1 MKTPKKFFVF
11 AALLLIAVNSQ
22 GQEIF
27 NAVKT
32 NDLAKVQVLI
42 GNDPGLI
49 SVKDELGNTPLHIS
63 AIVGSAPIADFL
75 LVNGADINAQN
86 NQLLTPLHEAIY
98 NKQEAVAILLI
109 EKGADINR
117 QELAGNTPL
126 HQTAYSN
133 NATIAGLLI
142 SKGAGLE
149 IRNRNNYTPLGAL
162 TRSTHNYEVAEVLVK
177 GGADVNARWT
187 NGATPLNDAAS
198 YSDGR
203 VIDLLMD
210 HLADFDTTGENLR
223 FTLNSAVS
231 RGYVRLFEAII
242 EKCGEDIFADAGTNR
257 FLMRSAITGNSL
269 EIVKKLQ
276 TYNIPLD
283 LSKSITGATPLHS
296 VAGNPDAL
304 EMIRFLVHNDCD
316 INARTNDGRS
326 AYNIA
331 EAAGNGEVME
341 LLKSLGADTGPQ
353 QFPVITGPYLG
364 QDPPGKEP
372 KRFAPGIVYL
382 DHTTISVSP
391 DGNEIYWGNGYSI
404 FYSVIRDGQWTKPAY
419 PSFSGSNDIMFY
431 DDVPF
436 VSPDNQRLFFTSK
449 RPVDTLSANSNKEN
463 IWYVER
469 RATGWSEPRPV
480 SAAVNALSLHWQ
492 VTVSRNGTLWFGGSD
507 QNSFGAGDIYW
518 SRLVN
523 GEYTQ
528 PVNAGPVINT
538 GESEMMPFIAP
549 DESYLF
555 FFRAILQRPYLFIS
569 LKGDDG
575 QWQEPKPVD
584 RFPVYV
590 GVMVSPDGKYLF
602 NYNQWVSADFI
613 REMRPED

>member
-1 MKTPKKFFVF
+1 MRKVLIIV
-11 AALLLIAVNSQ
+11 AMAGILLKSTSA
-22 GQEIF
+22 QEIF
-27 NAVKT
+27 EAVKT
-32 NDLAKVQVLI
+32 NDLAKIQVLT
-42 GNDPGLI
+42 GNDPGLV
-49 SVKDELGNTPLHIS
+49 SAKDELGNTPLHTSVI
-63 AIVGSAPIADFL
+63 AGSIPIAEFL
-75 LVNGADINAQN
+75 LSKGSDINALN
-86 NQLLTPLHEAIY
+86 NQLMTPLHVAIY
-98 NKQEAVAILLI
+98 NKQEAVALLLI
-109 EKGADINR
+109 EKGADLNR
-117 QELAGNTPL
+117 QDLAGNTPL
-126 HQTAYSN
+126 HQTAHSN

-162 TRSTHNYEVAEVLVK
+162 TRSTHNFEVAEVLVK

-223 FTLNSAVS
+223 FTLNSSVS
-231 RGYVRLFEAII
+231 RGYVRLFDAII
-242 EKCGEDIFADAGTNR
+242 EKCGEGVLADAGTKR
-257 FLMRSAITGNSL
+257 ALMRSATTGNSL
-269 EIVKKLQ
+269 EMVKKLQ
-276 TYNIPLD
+276 LYNIPLD

-304 EMIRFLVHNDCD
+304 EMIQFLVQYGCD

-364 QDPPGKEP
+364 QIPPGKEM

-391 DGNEIYWGNGYSI
+391 DGNEMYWGNGYSI
-404 FYSVIRDGQWTKPAY
+404 LYSAIRGGQWTMPAY
-419 PSFSGSNDIMFY
+419 PSFSGPNDLMFY

-436 VSPDNQRLFFTSK
+436 VSPDNQRLFFTSR
-449 RPVDTLSANSNKEN
+449 RPVDTLSARTKKEN

-469 RATGWSEPRPV
+469 TSTGWSDPRPAG
-480 SAAVNALSLHWQ
+480 AAVNAMSLHWQ

-507 QNSFGAGDIYW
+507 QNSFGAGDIYY

-569 LKGDDG
+569 FKGDDG

-602 NYNQWVSADFI
+602 TYNQWVSADFI
-613 REMRPED
+613 EELRREK

>member
-1 MKTPKKFFVF
+1 MKRLLPFSILMLFFLNLP
-11 AALLLIAVNSQ
+11 A
-22 GQEIF
+22 QEIF
-27 NAVKT
+27 DAVKT
-32 NDLAKVQVLI
+32 NDQVKVRTLI
-42 GNDPGLI
+42 ENDPGLI
-49 SVKDELGNTPLHIS
+49 SAKDELGNTPLHTS
-63 AIVGSAPIADFL
+63 AIVGSVSVADYL
-75 LVNGADINAQN
+75 LSKGADINAPN
-86 NQLLTPLHEAIY
+86 KQLQTPLHVAIY
-98 NKQEAVAILLI
+98 NKQEGVAILLI

-117 QELAGNTPL
+117 QDLAGNTPL
-126 HQTAYSN
+126 HETAYSN
-133 NATIAGLLI
+133 NPTIAGLLI

-149 IRNRNNYTPLGAL
+149 IRNKNNYTPLGAL
-162 TRSTHNYEVAEVLVK
+162 TRSTHNFEVAEVLVK
-177 GGADVNARWT
+177 GGADVNAPWT

-242 EKCGEDIFADAGTNR
+242 EKCGDDIFADAGTNR
-257 FLMRSAITGNSL
+257 YLIRSATTGNSL

-276 TYNIPLD
+276 SYGIPLD
-283 LSKSITGATPLHS
+283 LSGSITGATPLHS
-296 VAGNPDAL
+296 VSGNPDAL
-304 EMIRFLVHNDCD
+304 EMIRFLVQNGCD

-331 EAAGNGEVME
+331 EAAGNSEGME

-353 QFPVITGPYLG
+353 QFPVITGPYMG

-382 DHTTISVSP
+382 DHTTISISP

-404 FYSVIRDGQWTKPAY
+404 LCSTIRDGQWTRPVY
-419 PSFSGSNDIMFY
+419 PSFSGPNDIMFY

-436 VSPDNQRLFFTSK
+436 VSPDNQRLFFTSR
-449 RPVDTLSANSNKEN
+449 RPVDTLSANTKKEN

-469 RATGWSEPRPV
+469 TTTGWSEPRPAG
-480 SAAVNALSLHWQ
+480 AAVNAMGLHWQ
-492 VTVSRNGTLWFGGSD
+492 VTVSGNGTLWFGGSD
-507 QNSFGAGDIYW
+507 QNSFGAGDIYY

-523 GEYTQ
+523 NEYTQ

-569 LKGDDG
+569 FKGDDG

-584 RFPVYV
+584 WFPVYV
-590 GVMVSPDGKYLF
+590 GVMVSPDRKYLF
-602 NYNQWVSADFI
+602 TYNQWVSADFI
-613 REMRPED
+613 EEMRPEK

>member
-1 MKTPKKFFVF
+1 MKKLFTLGI
-11 AALLLIAVNSQ
+11 LLPLFLNLPA
-22 GQEIF
+22 QEIF
-27 NAVKT
+27 EAVKT
-32 NDLAKVQVLI
+32 NDLPKVRTLI

-49 SVKDELGNTPLHIS
+49 SAKDDLENTPLHTS
-63 AIVGSAPIADFL
+63 AIVGSVPIADFL
-75 LVNGADINAQN
+75 LSKGADINARN
-86 NQLLTPLHEAIY
+86 NQLMTPLHVAIY

-109 EKGADINR
+109 EKGADISL
-117 QELAGNTPL
+117 QDLAGNTPL
-126 HQTAYSN
+126 HETAYSN

-149 IRNRNNYTPLGAL
+149 IRNKNNYTPLGAL
-162 TRSTHNYEVAEVLVK
+162 TRSTHNFEVAEALVK
-177 GGADVNARWT
+177 GGADVNAPWT

-210 HLADFDTTGENLR
+210 HMADFDTTGENLR
-223 FTLNSAVS
+223 FTLSSAVS

-242 EKCGEDIFADAGTNR
+242 QKCGVVILADPGTNR
-257 FLMRSAITGNSL
+257 SLIRSATTGNSL

-276 TYNIPLD
+276 SYNVPLD

-296 VAGNPDAL
+296 VAGDPNAF
-304 EMIRFLVHNDCD
+304 EMIRFLVQNGCD

-331 EAAGNGEVME
+331 EAAGNGEGME

-353 QFPVITGPYLG
+353 QFPVITGPYMG
-364 QDPPGKEP
+364 QDPPGKEAR
-372 KRFAPGIVYL
+372 RFAPGIIYL
-382 DHTTISVSP
+382 DHTSISISP

-404 FYSVIRDGQWTKPAY
+404 LYSAIRDGKWTKPEH
-419 PSFSGSNDIMFY
+419 PSFSGPNDIMFY

-436 VSPDNQRLFFTSK
+436 VSPDNQRLFFTSR
-449 RPVDTLSANSNKEN
+449 RPVDTLSANTNKEN

-469 RATGWSEPRPV
+469 RATGWSEPRPAG
-480 SAAVNALSLHWQ
+480 AAVNAMGLHWQ
-492 VTVSRNGTLWFGGSD
+492 VTVSGNGTLYFGGVD
-507 QNSFGAGDIYW
+507 QNSFGGSDIYY

-538 GESEMMPFIAP
+538 GDSEMMPFIAP
-549 DESYLF
+549 DESYLL

-569 LKGDDG
+569 FKGKDG

-584 RFPVYV
+584 WFPVYV

-602 NYNQWVSADFI
+602 TYHQWVSADFI
-613 REMRPED
+613 EEMRREK

>member
-1 MKTPKKFFVF
+1 MKKLF
-11 AALLLIAVNSQ
+11 ALGILLPLFLNLTA
-22 GQEIF
+22 QEIF
-27 NAVKT
+27 EAVKR
-32 NDLAKVQVLI
+32 NDLAEVQILI

-49 SVKDELGNTPLHIS
+49 SAKDDLGNTPLHTS
-63 AIVGSAPIADFL
+63 AIVGSVLIADYL
-75 LVNGADINAQN
+75 LSKGADINARN
-86 NQLLTPLHEAIY
+86 NQLLTPLHVAIN
-98 NKQEAVAILLI
+98 NKQEASAIMLI
-109 EKGADINR
+109 EKGADVNL
-117 QELAGNTPL
+117 QDMAGNTPL
-126 HQTAYSN
+126 HGTAYSN

-177 GGADVNARWT
+177 GGANVNAPWT

-210 HLADFDTTGENLR
+210 NKADFDTTGENLR
-223 FTLNSAVS
+223 FTLSSAVS

-242 EKCGEDIFADAGTNR
+242 QKCGDKIFADAGTNQT
-257 FLMRSAITGNSL
+257 LMRSATTGNSL

-276 TYNIPLD
+276 SYNIPLD
-283 LSKSITGATPLHS
+283 LTKSVTGATPLHS
-296 VAGNPDAL
+296 VAGNPEAL
-304 EMIRFLVHNDCD
+304 EMISFLVENGCD

-331 EAAGNGEVME
+331 EAAGNGNGME

-353 QFPVITGPYLG
+353 QFPVITGPYMG
-364 QDPPGKEP
+364 QYPPGKEP

-382 DHTTISVSP
+382 DHTTISLSP

-404 FYSVIRDGQWTKPAY
+404 LFSAIRDGNWTKPAY
-419 PSFSGSNDIMFY
+419 PSFSGPNELMFY

-436 VSPDNQRLFFTSK
+436 VSPDNQRLFFTSR
-449 RPVDTLSANSNKEN
+449 RPVDTLSANTNKEN

-469 RATGWSEPRPV
+469 TSAGWSEPRPV
-480 SAAVNALSLHWQ
+480 GPAVNAMGLHWQ
-492 VTVSRNGTLWFGGSD
+492 VTVSRNGTLWFGGAD
-507 QNSFGAGDIYW
+507 QNSLGASDIYY

-528 PVNAGPVINT
+528 PVNAGPVINS

-549 DESYLF
+549 DESYLLF
-555 FFRAILQRPYLFIS
+555 YRAILQRPYLFIS
-569 LKGDDG
+569 FKGKDG

-584 RFPVYV
+584 WFPTYV

-602 NYNQWVSADFI
+602 TYNLWVSADFI
-613 REMRPED
+613 KEMGPEK